1 MENEIRRAQSARVN
15 KYPQLQ
21 TRSAGT
27 LGWPEQL
34 PVGSGG
40 AALVAVM
47 QSADLTHRHDGPHCG
62 RLNRSWIGGVFP
74 QRQMGP
80 GSVVIINIRRK
91 YSPQ

>member
-1 MENEIRRAQSARVN
+1 VADTVVPALSRVARE
-15 KYPQLQ
+15 
-21 TRSAGT
+21 TS
-27 LGWPEQL
+27 
-34 PVGSGG
+34 VGSGG

-47 QSADLTHRHDGPHCG
+47 QSADLTRRHNVPRCG

-74 QRQMGP
+74 QRQMGS